1 MSALNTMEA
10 FAPADLTPTATP
22 TDTAGIK
29 KVEHTSLR
37 DTVSQTMDKYFS
49 SMANQPIANVY
60 DMVLEQVETPLL
72 TSMMRF
78 TRGNQSK
85 SAILLGLSRGTLRKK
100 LKQYDLENIHLADS
114 NAPVQLNQAAS
125 LRDTVEVTV
134 NEYLAKMKGQPIA
147 DVYEMVLSEV
157 EEPLMISMMKF
168 TRGNQSKA
176 AILFGL
182 SRGTLRKK
190 LKKYGLD

>member
-1 MSALNTMEA
+1 MSALNTLEA
-10 FAPADLTPTATP
+10 FAPADMTHNIGPAESIGT
-22 TDTAGIK
+22 K
-29 KVEHTSLR
+29 KTEHTSLR
-37 DTVSQTMDKYFS
+37 DTVTQTMDKYFS
-49 SMANQPIANVY
+49 SMANQPIADVY
-60 DMVLEQVETPLL
+60 NMVLEQVETPLL
-72 TSMMRF
+72 TSMMHF

-100 LKQYDLENIHLADS
+100 LKQYDLENIHLADA
-114 NAPVQLNQAAS
+114 NASVQLNESVS